1 MSSALDARPSSRP
14 QIGRAHRDLRTLSG
28 PRLSGWAGF
37 WLTLLVIVF
46 ASRCVWYD
54 CRIVFDWMR
63 GDGLRV
69 AFAAYTLALLPFLA
83 LAGIGGL
90 HLLTRSWTTLLF
102 VWIGVQGLLCAVL
115 HGHIRDPY
123 VLQDLVKLTFLP
135 AGFIWVWLD
144 PPKSF
149 DLFLRRTA
157 YALLAYQG
165 IKLLIYMFYYQGSF
179 SFYYGEVIDLFP
191 LCYFLGKYCR
201 ERPEVAERFLLWTL
215 LAAAIIV
222 LGQRRTVLVGGCVIV
237 AYMAIRSY
245 SHLMGRPTLYVLALI
260 AAVSLFGAS
269 GLWSHLSES
278 LLQRVVNTDV
288 ADSIGEDSTR
298 FREVQLVVDQMLDA
312 GPATSLF
319 GFGHGA
325 TFEDEVANRDTGE
338 FVKHSVHFTPGAML
352 LRYGVVGLLFFA
364 VVVGALTF
372 AREPEIDGWI
382 GAPNYLAM
390 KAFGLAA
397 AVGSLTL
404 YGLMDDLMI
413 GAFLGGCCWAR
424 SYAASQAFAPRER
437 AVLPVPQDSLPQED
451 APTPAPPNLHDR
463 NQTRRPRRR
472 RDLVLRRVA

>member
-1 MSSALDARPSSRP
+1 VNSSLDVRPAP
-14 QIGRAHRDLRTLSG
+14 QGAFAATTRGVRTLPA

-69 AFAAYTLALLPFLA
+69 AFVAYTLALLPFLA

-90 HLLTRSWTTLLF
+90 HFLSRSWTTILF

-115 HGHIRDPY
+115 HEQIRDPY
-123 VLQDLVKLTFLP
+123 VLQDLVKLSFLP

-157 YALLAYQG
+157 FALLAYQG
-165 IKLLIYMFYYQGSF
+165 IKLLIYVLYYHGSF
-179 SFYYGEVIDLFP
+179 SFYYGEIIDLFP

-201 ERPEVAERFLLWTL
+201 ERPEVAESFLIWTI
-215 LAAAIIV
+215 LAAGIIL
-222 LGQRRTVLVGGCVIV
+222 LGQRRTVLAGGCVV
-237 AYMAIRSY
+237 AAYMGLRSY
-245 SHLMGRPTLYVLALI
+245 YHLLGRPTVYVLALI
-260 AAVSLFGAS
+260 AAASLFGAS
-269 GLWSHLSES
+269 GLWSQVSEK

-288 ADSIGEDSTR
+288 EASIGEESTR
-298 FREVQLVVDQMLDA
+298 FREVQLVVEQVLDA
-312 GPATSLF
+312 GPATALF

-352 LRYGVVGLLFFA
+352 LRYGLVGLILFA
-364 VVVGALTF
+364 VVAGALTF
-372 AREPEIDGWI
+372 AKEIEIDGWI
-382 GAPNYLAM
+382 GVPNYLAM

-404 YGLMDDLMI
+404 YGFMDDLMI
-413 GAFLGGCCWAR
+413 GTFLGGCCWAR
-424 SYAASQAFAPRER
+424 SYAAAHAATESPQASGGRQPSVESASILAPKPRGIGIPR
-437 AVLPVPQDSLPQED
+437 SAI
-451 APTPAPPNLHDR
+451 H
-463 NQTRRPRRR
+463 RRKRI
-472 RDLVLRRVA
+472 VVRRVA

>member
-1 MSSALDARPSSRP
+1 MSSALDVRPASRRSF
-14 QIGRAHRDLRTLSG
+14 GRTLGDLRTLPA

-83 LAGIGGL
+83 LAGIGGM
-90 HLLTRSWTTLLF
+90 HLLTRSWTTILF

-115 HGHIRDPY
+115 HEHIRDPY
-123 VLQDLVKLTFLP
+123 VLQDLVKLSFVP

-157 YALLAYQG
+157 CALLAYQG
-165 IKLLIYMFYYQGSF
+165 IKLLIYVLYYQGSF

-201 ERPEVAERFLLWTL
+201 ERPEVAEGFLFWTL
-215 LAAAIIV
+215 LAAGIVV
-222 LGQRRTVLVGGCVIV
+222 LGQRRTVLAGGCVVV
-237 AYMAIRSY
+237 AYVGIRSY
-245 SHLMGRPTLYVLALI
+245 FHLLGRPTLYVLALI
-260 AAVSLFGAS
+260 AGVSLVGAS
-269 GLWSHLSES
+269 GLWSHLSER
-278 LLQRVVNTDV
+278 LFQRVVNTDV
-288 ADSIGEDSTR
+288 AESIGEGSTR
-298 FREVQLVVDQMLDA
+298 FREVRLVVDQVLGA

-338 FVKHSVHFTPGAML
+338 FVKHSVHFTPGALL

-364 VVVGALTF
+364 VVIGALTF
-372 AREPEIDGWI
+372 ARETEIDGWI

-390 KAFGLAA
+390 KAFGLAS

-404 YGLMDDLMI
+404 YGFMDDLMI
-413 GAFLGGCCWAR
+413 GVFLGGCCWAR
-424 SYAASQAFAPRER
+424 SYAATQATQRNARPALPISQKSQA
-437 AVLPVPQDSLPQED
+437 DED
-451 APTPAPPNLHDR
+451 RPAPAPV
-463 NQTRRPRRR
+463 RRVERIEPRRAPRRR
-472 RDLVLRRVA
+472 EIVPRRVA

>member
-1 MSSALDARPSSRP
+1 MSSALHVSCT
-14 QIGRAHRDLRTLSG
+14 QHRTLPATVLG
-28 PRLSGWAGF
+28 VRTLPTPRLSGWAGF
-37 WLTLLVIVF
+37 WLTLLVVVF

-69 AFAAYTLALLPFLA
+69 AFVAYTLALLPFIA

-90 HLLTRSWTTLLF
+90 HLLSRSWTTILF

-115 HGHIRDPY
+115 HEQLRDPY
-123 VLQDLVKLTFLP
+123 VLQDLVKLSFLP

-157 YALLAYQG
+157 FAILAYQG
-165 IKLLIYMFYYQGSF
+165 IKLLIYVLYYQGSF

-201 ERPEVAERFLLWTL
+201 ERPEVAESFLIWTI
-215 LAAAIIV
+215 LAAAIIL
-222 LGQRRTVLVGGCVIV
+222 LGQRRTVLAGGCVIAV
-237 AYMAIRSY
+237 YMGLRSY
-245 SHLMGRPTLYVLALI
+245 YHLLGRPTVYVLGLI
-260 AAVSLFGAS
+260 ALVSLFGAS
-269 GLWSHLSES
+269 GLWSQVSEK

-288 ADSIGEDSTR
+288 EASLGEDSTR
-298 FREVQLVVDQMLDA
+298 FREVQLVVEQVLDA
-312 GPATSLF
+312 GPAASLF

-372 AREPEIDGWI
+372 AKEVEIDGWI
-382 GAPNYLAM
+382 DVPNYLAM

-404 YGLMDDLMI
+404 YGFMDDLI
-413 GAFLGGCCWAR
+413 LGTFLGGCCWAR
-424 SYAASQAFAPRER
+424 SYAAAHVAQESNNPA
-437 AVLPVPQDSLPQED
+437 LPAIPEGENCEENASV
-451 APTPAPPNLHDR
+451 ATRTAPPR
-463 NQTRRPRRR
+463 KQI
-472 RDLVLRRVA
+472 VVRRVA

>member
-1 MSSALDARPSSRP
+1 MSSALEIQRGSRMGP
-14 QIGRAHRDLRTLSG
+14 AATALGVRSLPT

-37 WLTLLVIVF
+37 WLTLLVVAF

-69 AFAAYTLALLPFLA
+69 AFIAYTLALLPFIA
-83 LAGIGGL
+83 LAGVGGL
-90 HLLTRSWTTLLF
+90 HFLTRSWTTILF
-102 VWIGVQGLLCAVL
+102 VWIGVQGVLCAVL
-115 HGHIRDPY
+115 HDQIRDPY
-123 VLQDLVKLTFLP
+123 VLQDLVKLSFLP

-157 YALLAYQG
+157 FALLAYQG
-165 IKLLIYMFYYQGSF
+165 IKLLIYALYYQGSF

-201 ERPEVAERFLLWTL
+201 ERPEVAESFLIWTL
-215 LAAAIIV
+215 LAAAIVV
-222 LGQRRTVLVGGCVIV
+222 LGQRRTVLAGGCVIA
-237 AYMAIRSY
+237 AYMGLRSY
-245 SHLMGRPTLYVLALI
+245 YHLLGRPTMYVVAMI
-260 AAVSLFGAS
+260 AIVSLFVAS
-269 GLWSHLSES
+269 GLWSQVSERF
-278 LLQRVVNTDV
+278 LQRVVATDV
-288 ADSIGEDSTR
+288 EAAIGEDSTR
-298 FREVQLVVDQMLDA
+298 FREVELVLEQVLDA
-312 GPATSLF
+312 GTATSLF

-364 VVVGALTF
+364 VVIGALTF
-372 AREPEIDGWI
+372 AKEVEIDGWI
-382 GAPNYLAM
+382 GVPNYLTM

-404 YGLMDDLMI
+404 YGFMDDLMI
-413 GAFLGGCCWAR
+413 GTFLGGCCWAR
-424 SYAASQAFAPRER
+424 SYAESHAAER
-437 AVLPVPQDSLPQED
+437 VLPTCGESPRSVDSASVPQP
-451 APTPAPPNLHDR
+451 
-463 NQTRRPRRR
+463 RPRRIRMPRTPERER
-472 RDLVLRRVA
+472 RTPIVVRRVA